1 MPVERRQKEK
11 WITSLDSWGT
21 LLFTEETTEIIM
33 AEAVKKLK
41 QARGRKQGA
50 FTRKQ
55 NHVNGLI
62 VGNADADVLKDEYGD
77 LKKVYEELE
86 KAHED
91 YVTAADEENTE
102 VEDEDYLTDIAKIL
116 SEIHVKITT
125 ARDVNKKAA
134 EAQSRKEKL
143 EEAERDRKQQIE
155 DADRDRKQKI
165 EDAERDRKLKKDA
178 EDEEKRRQADA
189 AVATFKSKVV
199 AFGKPSATFTQLIE
213 RKISFG
219 DLRSELTKIESMY
232 EDLVVE
238 KAKVLGMNPTGVSE
252 DDDKQFRTSVTEELE
267 RAKGVAFGYLKDA
280 PAASITSVEPT
291 VRGGGGFSSTKK
303 EAITL
308 PKFSGDEKTAF
319 LKYPIWKDLWSKL
332 IMEYEEK
339 HRAGLLL
346 NHLDNDALKR
356 IIGVERDYGA
366 AMGKIDKYYGDPR
379 KVVNACLG
387 EIKAH
392 PHVAG
397 FDYKSMINYKNCLIN
412 NYERLKSCGLE
423 HEMSNTA
430 SMNALLAKFPIQE
443 NVKWQE
449 YLAEKDPSIQAKPFD
464 EFIKWLE
471 KVGASWELLASAG
484 TGARPRDPKPGAPGH
499 HRTYFGEVKEG
510 EEKGCYRCGEVG
522 HFKRDCPKKN
532 DPRGAGKVTG
542 GGGGGGRDK
551 PARNPPRNKKFHC
564 AYHKGQPDKFC
575 STWSCPSLKYLKYE
589 DRIKYLK
596 ENGDCEKCCGDCPRG
611 NCQAR
616 TERTCGGN
624 KEGRGCNKGHT
635 GHELFCR
642 EAKLC
647 LLVQTVM
654 NTTGI
659 PEEEGV
665 LLQVMKIPSL
675 DGSQSHETVLWDPAS
690 TSCFVRNGHAR
701 KMNFPSKEKR
711 LRVCTLGGETKEIDG
726 IVFMCKVKD
735 LSGKE
740 YEFPAYGLDEVTGT
754 LGKQLGKEQMIKL
767 FPTVQ
772 GGYKMCGATKVDY
785 LIGMSKAS
793 WQPEKVVR
801 AQGGGDLW
809 IWRNQFGSC
818 VGGSHPAITSS
829 VTRNDSLF
837 VDIHVLFVNQV
848 VEDSMKIPTCLA
860 TSVTKVA
867 KDDMGEDE
875 KRVSQVV
882 KGVLKSI
889 DGVEVQGKNRK
900 SEKIIS
906 KPEPKRKNDKVS
918 VAEINDFFKV
928 ERLGTVVEPR
938 CGGCICGK
946 CPVPGSRYSFRE
958 ESELKLIE
966 ENIRHDEERSCW
978 IARYPY
984 CFPRESL
991 KGTREVA
998 KKSMLATERSLKKEP
1013 KWGEVYQSQIV
1024 EMVERGAVKKV
1035 KPEELSSWKGHVN
1048 YLPHLAALNPRSK
1061 TTPVRICFDASR
1073 PQGGG
1078 PSLNQVLA
1086 KGPDRFLNNL
1096 AGVVV
1101 SFRNGRE
1108 ATKGDVK
1115 KMYNAVFLVEEDC
1128 YVQCFLWRDMDET
1141 REPETYQVI
1150 VNNIGVRPAG
1160 AIATTALYKS
1170 ADEHEDKFP
1179 ETVWQ
1184 LKNQSYVDDF
1194 GLTGSSKQELQ
1205 NRKDEADVVLKHGGM
1220 KVKKWVCSGDDQEGV
1235 EFGDNTNCLTADDQE
1250 VERMLGILWLP
1261 KQDVFKFCVRINLSP
1276 LKKKSRTGPDISKI
1290 DLIKEPPTVITRRQ
1304 YYSQVQGVFDPIGLL
1319 SPLLLQAKILLRMTW
1334 EDECQEL
1341 GWDDTLPRDLVAE
1354 ILKFFVDLHDLEGI
1368 EFSRSLWPTEE
1379 VVGDPEMII
1388 FSDGSTKAFGAAAYI
1403 RWKLTTGVWWP
1414 MLIMSKSKIAPKNRI
1429 SIPRLELQGAVMSK
1443 RLKEFV
1449 LEHLNLRFSNVYHL
1463 VDSSTVLG
1471 YVHKEDAK
1479 LKPFEGQRVSEI
1491 QAAGKFV
1498 DGKLENWAWVEGE
1511 NNPSDWATKPRSAK
1525 ELGPG
1530 SFWQKGP
1537 TFLTLPFEEW
1547 PIKLTFRTDKLEG
1560 ELVAKGVHHVTVL
1573 FVAEEM
1579 TAQLNSLLDKYGNV
1593 NKLYYIVVYMYR
1605 WADKSKRLG
1614 AAKTVEEIRKAKQFW
1629 IKFVQSPMEDDLLK
1643 SVASGGKEPP
1653 VKVKGPY
1660 RRLSPYK
1667 DEEGIWRVGLRLREF
1682 TPFTED
1688 NRPPVLLPKGHKFT
1702 HLVMAQAH
1710 GKGHVGVAATVAKF
1724 RMAGFWTPQAGKLA
1738 KSVKNLCVTC
1748 RYLDHHPI
1756 GQVMGGIPR
1765 ERLENPMVWGQVELD
1780 LMGPFVCRSDVNK
1793 RSTIKVWGAVLED
1806 KNSGAVH
1813 CDILLDYSATAVAM
1827 MLRRFGALRGWPRKI
1842 TSDPGSQLESASGK
1856 MAVWW
1861 DEMKDPL
1868 LDFAGKNSFE
1878 WDISPANSPWRQG
1891 KVEVRI
1897 KIIKRLIKAAIG
1909 GSKLSPVE
1917 LQTVFFEV
1925 ANMANERPI
1934 GVHKKPLADGSY
1946 KPLTPNCFLFGR
1958 STGELPDDSEL
1969 AYRFKNSE
1977 RYELVQQVTQYFWSR
1992 WAVEVT
1998 PESVVRAKWH
2008 ETGRNLKPGDIVLV
2022 HDKTPLKGK
2031 YIMAKVE
2038 EVVTSKDGL
2047 VRSCTVGYRV
2057 PKKEAPRVYTGG
2069 KWISLTRSVQRLT
2082 LLLPV
2087 EEQDSP
2093 LTVEGD
2099 VIKPDVV
2106 TIEQPDGE
2114 EDKVEDHEVEKEVME
2129 GDEVEKIVE
2138 DLSKKKVKVK
2148 KPRREKWVFEK

>member
-1 MPVERRQKEK
+1 
-11 WITSLDSWGT
+11 
-21 LLFTEETTEIIM
+21 M
-33 AEAVKKLK
+33 AEEVKKLK
-41 QARGRKQGA
+41 TARGRKQGN

-55 NHVNGLI
+55 NHVTALI
-62 VGNADADVLKDEYGD
+62 DGKADSEVLKQEYDD
-77 LKKVYEELE
+77 LKKVYTELE
-86 KAHED
+86 KAHD
-91 YVTAADEENTE
+91 VYVAAADDEGIAI
-102 VEDEDYLTDIAKIL
+102 EDEDYLDDIAKTL
-116 SEIHVKITT
+116 SEIHVKIST
-125 ARDVNKKAA
+125 AIDVNKKAA
-134 EAQSRKEKL
+134 EAQSRKEK
-143 EEAERDRKQQIE
+143 IE
-155 DADRDRKQKI
+155 DDERDRKQKI
-165 EDAERDRKLKKDA
+165 EDDERDRKQKIEDDERDRKKKE
-178 EDEEKRRQADA
+178 EDEDKEKTRQVNAFITA
-189 AVATFKSKVV
+189 FKSKVS
-199 AFGKPSATFTQLIE
+199 AFGKPSVTFTQLVADE
-213 RKISFG
+213 VSFA
-219 DLRSELTKIESMY
+219 DMRSELAKIELMY
-232 EDLVVE
+232 KNLVED
-238 KAKVLGMNPTGVSE
+238 KAKALGMNPSGDPTKDNE
-252 DDDKQFRTSVTEELE
+252 DFKTTVTEELE
-267 RAKGVAFGYLKDA
+267 RAKGIALRYLKDA
-280 PAASITSVEPT
+280 PTPT
-291 VRGGGGFSSTKK
+291 VAPTIVDPTGRGGGFSSTKK

-319 LKYPIWKDLWSKL
+319 LKYPIWRDLWNKL
-332 IMEYEEK
+332 IVEYEEK

-346 NHLDNDALKR
+346 NHIDHDVLKK
-356 IIGVERDYGA
+356 IIGVEREYNA
-366 AMGKIDKYYGDPR
+366 AMSKIDKYYGDPG
-379 KVVNACLG
+379 KVVNACLS

-392 PHVAG
+392 PRVQG
-397 FDYKSMINYKNCLIN
+397 FDYRVMVNLKNCIIN

-430 SMNALLAKFPIQE
+430 SMKALLDKFPIHE

-449 YLAEKDPSIQAKPFD
+449 HLAEKDPTIKAKPFD
-464 EFIKWLE
+464 EFVKWLE
-471 KVGASWELLASAG
+471 KMGTSWELLASHG
-484 TGARPRDPKPGAPGH
+484 TGSRPRESRPGASGH
-499 HRTYFGEVKEG
+499 HGTYFGEVQEG
-510 EEKGCYRCGEVG
+510 DEKGCYRCGEVG
-522 HFKRDCPKKN
+522 HFKRDCPKKT
-532 DPRGAGKVTG
+532 DPRKAGKGAG

-551 PARNPPRNKKFHC
+551 PARNPPKNKKFHC

-596 ENGDCEKCCGDCPRG
+596 ENGDCEKCCGDCPKG

-654 NTTGI
+654 NTAEI

-690 TSCFVRNGHAR
+690 TSCFVRNNHAR

-711 LRVCTLGGETKEIDG
+711 LRVCTLGGDTREIDG
-726 IVFMCKVKD
+726 VVFMCKVKD

-740 YEFPAYGLDEVTGT
+740 YEFPAYGLNEVTGT
-754 LGKQLGKEQMIKL
+754 LGKTLGKEQMNKL

-772 GGYKMCGATKVDY
+772 GGYKMCGATEVDY

-837 VDIHVLFVNQV
+837 VDIHVLFINQV
-848 VEDSMKIPTCLA
+848 VEDSLKFPTCLA
-860 TSVTKVA
+860 TSVVKVG
-867 KDDMGEDE
+867 KDGESEEE
-875 KRVSQVV
+875 KHGSQVV
-882 KGVLKSI
+882 EGVLKSI
-889 DGVEVQGKNRK
+889 DGVEVREKNLK
-900 SEKIIS
+900 LKKIVP
-906 KPEPKRKNDKVS
+906 KPETKQKNSKVS

-938 CGGCICGK
+938 CGGCVCGK

-958 ESELKLIE
+958 ESELKMIE
-966 ENIRHDEERSCW
+966 ENLRHDEERSCW

-984 CFPRESL
+984 YYPREVL
-991 KGTREVA
+991 KGSREVA
-998 KKSMLATERSLKKEP
+998 KKSMLATERSLRKKPE
-1013 KWGEVYQSQIV
+1013 WGEVYQSQIM
-1024 EMVERGAVKKV
+1024 EMVERGVARKV

-1048 YLPHLAALNPRSK
+1048 FLPHLAALNPRSK

-1078 PSLNQVLA
+1078 PSLNQILA

-1096 AGVVV
+1096 AGVIV
-1101 SFRNGRE
+1101 SFKNGRE
-1108 ATKGDVK
+1108 ASKGDVK

-1128 YVQCFLWRDMDET
+1128 YVQCFLWRDMDESK
-1141 REPETYQVI
+1141 EPETYQII
-1150 VNNIGVRPAG
+1150 VNNIGVKPAG

-1170 ADEHEDKFP
+1170 ADEHKNEFP
-1179 ETVWQ
+1179 VTVRQ
-1184 LKNQSYVDDF
+1184 VKNQSYVDDF
-1194 GLTGSSKQELQ
+1194 GLTGSSKQELK
-1205 NRKDEADVVLKHGGM
+1205 NRRDEADVILKHAGM
-1220 KVKKWVCSGDDQEGV
+1220 KVKKWVCSGDDQEGM
-1235 EFGDNTNCLTADDQE
+1235 EFGENTNCMTADDQE
-1250 VERMLGILWLP
+1250 VERMLGIQWRP
-1261 KQDVFKFCVRINLSP
+1261 KQDVFKFSVKINLSP
-1276 LKKKSRTGPDISKI
+1276 LKKKSRTGPDISKV
-1290 DLIKEPPTVITRRQ
+1290 DLIQEPPTVITRRQ

-1334 EDECQEL
+1334 EDECQDL
-1341 GWDDTLPRDLVAE
+1341 GWDDPLPRDLVGE
-1354 ILKFFVDLHDLEGI
+1354 ILKFFVDLHDLEEI

-1379 VVGDPEMII
+1379 VVGNPEMII

-1403 RWKLTTGVWWP
+1403 RWKLTSGVWWP
-1414 MLIMSKSKIAPKNRI
+1414 MLIMSKSKIAPKNRL
-1429 SIPRLELQGAVMSK
+1429 SIPRLELQGAVLSK
-1443 RLKEFV
+1443 RLKEFL
-1449 LEHLNLRFSNVYHL
+1449 LEHLDLDFSNVRHL

-1511 NNPSDWATKPRSAK
+1511 NNPSDWATKPRPAK

-1537 TFLTLPFEEW
+1537 AFLTQPFEEW
-1547 PIKLTFRTDKLEG
+1547 PVKLTFRTDKLEG
-1560 ELVAKGVHHVTVL
+1560 ELVAKGVHTVTV
-1573 FVAEEM
+1573 FFAAAEL
-1579 TAQLNSLLDKYGNV
+1579 TAQDIAQFNSLLEKYDNV
-1593 NKLYYIVVYMYR
+1593 WKLYRIVVCMYR

-1614 AAKTVEEIRKAKQFW
+1614 APYTAEELKKAKKFW
-1629 IKFVQSPMEDDLLK
+1629 IRFVQSTMEEDLLK
-1643 SVASGGKEPP
+1643 SVPSEDEEATGK
-1653 VKVKGPY
+1653 VNGPY
-1660 RRLSPYK
+1660 RRLSPFK
-1667 DEEGIWRVGLRLREF
+1667 DEEGIWRVGLRVREF

-1702 HLVMAQAH
+1702 LLVMAQAH
-1710 GKGHVGVAATVAKF
+1710 RKGHVGVVATVAKF

-1738 KSVKNLCVTC
+1738 KTIKSRCVTC

-1756 GQVMGGIPR
+1756 VQVMGGIPK
-1765 ERLENPMVWGQVELD
+1765 ERLEDPVVWGQVELD
-1780 LMGPFVCRSDVNK
+1780 LMGPFLCRSDVNK
-1793 RSTIKVWGAVLED
+1793 RSTIKVWVAVLED
-1806 KNSGAVH
+1806 KNCGAVH
-1813 CDILLDYSATAVAM
+1813 CDILLDYSAAAVVM
-1827 MLRRFGALRGWPRKI
+1827 MLRRFGALRGWPRMI

-1868 LDFAGKNSFE
+1868 LDFAGKNKFE

-1897 KIIKRLIKAAIG
+1897 KIIKRLLKVAIG
-1909 GSKLSPVE
+1909 SSKLSPVE
-1917 LQTVFFEV
+1917 LQTVLFEV
-1925 ANMANERPI
+1925 ANMANERPM

-1992 WAVEVT
+1992 WAEEVT
-1998 PESVVRAKWH
+1998 PECVIRAKWH

-2038 EVVTSKDGL
+2038 EVITSKDGL
-2047 VRSCTVGYRV
+2047 VRSCQVGYKI
-2057 PKKEAPRVYTGG
+2057 PAEPSKVYYGKDKWKNGKG
-2069 KWISLTRSVQRLT
+2069 KWVSISRSVQRLT

-2087 EEQDSP
+2087 EEQGRK

-2099 VIKPDVV
+2099 VIKPDVATV
-2106 TIEQPDGE
+2106 EQPGSDGE
-2114 EDKVEDHEVEKEVME
+2114 EDMVEEHEVGEEVVEDHGVEEEVLE
-2129 GDEVEKIVE
+2129 GDEVEKVE
-2138 DLSKKKVKVK
+2138 KIGKELPKKKAK